1 MEDETN
7 HDAHCI
13 EWARREFHEGRRPE
27 WIPVELL
34 DALLFSDAGSM
45 KEVAAYI
52 REHGV
57 PSMLNGYVADFL
69 EGKTDRPT
77 RIQLRSAEILHFMHS
92 LRQHHKQELQRK
104 ERDPS
109 YPLRFAGIQEIQK
122 FVAKRFYGCSDRWST
137 VEKLEQRG
145 RE

>member
-1 MEDETN
+1 MEAETD

-34 DALLFSDAGSM
+34 DALLLRDAGSM
-45 KEVAAYI
+45 KELAAYI
-52 REHGV
+52 RGNGV
-57 PSMLNGYVADFL
+57 PSMLNRYVADFL
-69 EGKTDRPT
+69 EGKTVRRT
-77 RIQLRSAEILHFMHS
+77 RIQLRSAEILHFMRG
-92 LRQHHKQELQRK
+92 LRQHHEQDLQRM
-104 ERDPS
+104 ESDPS
-109 YPLRFAGIQEIQK
+109 YRPRFAGIREIQNY
-122 FVAKRFYGCSDRWST
+122 VAQRFYGSSDRWAT